1 MSAAAAEAIL
11 APLGRK
17 VLPVKGDGNCLFRAL
32 GYYFY
37 GTEMM
42 HCKTRTLLSDF
53 VVANSNRFKSIVMD
67 GDVMNHA
74 QKMQHLSVW
83 GTHVELQATASLF
96 QVPVYMLTFSRQQNR
111 YIWHCYQPWDSSKLK
126 FPETE
131 PPPTHISNLDHVELL
146 HVRACHFDVILH
158 EEEGFPLDRPV
169 LEAARLFIK
178 LE

>member
-11 APLGRK
+11 TALGRK
-17 VLPVKGDGNCLFRAL
+17 VLQVKGDGNCLFRAL

-53 VVANSNRFKSIVMD
+53 VTANSDRFKSIVMG
-67 GDVMNHA
+67 GDVMNHV

-83 GTHVELQATASLF
+83 GTHIELQATASLF
-96 QVPVYMLTFSRQQNR
+96 QDPVYMLTFSRQQNR
-111 YIWHCYQPWDSSKLK
+111 YIWHCYQPRDSSKLK

-131 PPPTHISNLDHVELL
+131 PPPTHLSNLDHVELL

-158 EEEGFPLDRPV
+158 EEVRFSLDRPV
-169 LEAARLFIK
+169 LETARLFIK
-178 LE
+178 LD

>member
-1 MSAAAAEAIL
+1 MSAAAAAEAIL
-11 APLGRK
+11 AALHGTESTLSQRGWK
-17 VLPVKGDGNCLFRAL
+17 LPFRAL
-32 GYYFY
+32 SYYFY

-53 VVANSNRFKSIVMD
+53 VAANSDRFKTIEM
-67 GDVMNHA
+67 GDDVTYLV

-83 GTHVELQATASLF
+83 GAHVELQATASLF

-131 PPPTHISNLDHVELL
+131 PLPTHLSNLDHVELL
-146 HVRACHFDVILH
+146 HVKSM
-158 EEEGFPLDRPV
+158 
-169 LEAARLFIK
+169 RL
-178 LE
+178 